1 MSDELR
7 QFTDYITKQFDKL
20 EEKIDRLAEN
30 FVSKAEME
38 HYRNDVNRA
47 HEKIRELF
55 IKREDDNKAI
65 DKRMHALEIVDAG
78 NAGHM
83 TWFQKIASA
92 AIGILA
98 LAAAAFF
105 GLK

>member
-47 HEKIRELF
+47 HEKVRELF
-55 IKREDDNKAI
+55 IKREEDLKMIVA
-65 DKRMHALEIVDAG
+65 RLHALEIVDAG
-78 NAGHM
+78 HAGHM
-83 TWFQKIASA
+83 TWFMKIASVA
-92 AIGILA
+92 LGILG
-98 LAAAAFF
+98 LAAAAYF